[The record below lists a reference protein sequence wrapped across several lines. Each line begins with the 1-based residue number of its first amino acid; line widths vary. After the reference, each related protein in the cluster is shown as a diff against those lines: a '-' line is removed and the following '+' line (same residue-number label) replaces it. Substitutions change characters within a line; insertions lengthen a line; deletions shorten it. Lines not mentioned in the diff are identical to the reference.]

1 MMQRQKT
8 RKLFY
13 NKWPIKIECVLK
25 KSGTIARVGVNETL
39 AWVNGDSANSLNSW
53 YWRDANKSD
62 ISEFA
67 LAFRPY
73 ENQEIRVRGEG
84 SHFNIFVKDTALSEK
99 IIKSMEKWV
108 SIITEPSSAEEFDF
122 LIGHN
127 KKVICN
133 TLPKGQYQYKI
144 YLKTKMSIDNRKK
157 FLEWLSRYG
166 DSYDIATNTSKW
178 LNHEKHWIQDPFFY
192 AKNQHSLSMC
202 GLYLGNNVSKIEEF
216 IPRSKI
222 NTSCPI

>member
-13 NKWPIKIECVLK
+13 NKWPIKIECVLN
-25 KSGTIARVGVNETL
+25 KSGTIARVGVKETL
-39 AWVNGDSANSLNSW
+39 AWVNGNSANSLNSW

-108 SIITEPSSAEEFDF
+108 SIVTEPSSAEEFDF

-192 AKNQHSLSMC
+192 AKDQYSLSMC

>member
-1 MMQRQKT
+1 MQRQKT

-13 NKWPIKIECVLK
+13 NKWPIKIECVLN
-25 KSGTIARVGVNETL
+25 KSGTIARVGIDETL
-39 AWVNGDSANSLNSW
+39 AWVNGNSANSLNSW
-53 YWRDANKSD
+53 YWRDAIKSD

-108 SIITEPSSAEEFDF
+108 SIVTEPSSAEEFDF

-192 AKNQHSLSMC
+192 AKDQYGLSMC